1 MKLSKLINK
10 LERLKEELG
19 EDIDVVMQ
27 YRDDGGEYGGVDTEL
42 YLSVRNAEIYKDGH
56 WVVKKTIIL

>member
-1 MKLSKLINK
+1 MKISELINK

-27 YRDDGGEYGGVDTEL
+27 YRDAGGEYG
-42 YLSVRNAEIYKDGH
+42 
-56 WVVKKTIIL
+56 

>member
-19 EDIDVVMQ
+19 EDIEVVMQ
-27 YRDDGGEYGGVDTEL
+27 YRDDGGEYCGVDTEL
-42 YLSVRNAEIYKDGH
+42 YLSVGNAEIYKDGH

>member
-27 YRDDGGEYGGVDTEL
+27 YRDAGGEYGGVDTEL
-42 YLSVRNAEIYKDGH
+42 YLSVGNAEIYEDGR